1 MKARNQKDRNI
12 TDIST
17 KKNGSKS
24 NHKGI
29 ENTGYRK

>member
-12 TDIST
+12 TYLN

-24 NHKGI
+24 NQKGI